1 MIRMPRY
8 VAAILARCADRQI
21 TFVGEQDDDDSDEE
35 VTNKIQSV
43 DEEET
48 EGSSAPAHPTESP
61 EAKGSD
67 A

>member
-1 MIRMPRY
+1 MIRTPRY
-8 VAAILARCADRQI
+8 VAAIEPQYADRQI

-35 VTNKIQSV
+35 ATDKIQSV
-43 DEEET
+43 DEEV

-61 EAKGSD
+61 ETKGSD

>member
-1 MIRMPRY
+1 MIRTPRY
-8 VAAILARCADRQI
+8 AAAILARCADHQI

-35 VTNKIQSV
+35 VTDKIQSV
-43 DEEET
+43 DEEV
-48 EGSSAPAHPTESP
+48 EGPSAPAHPTESP